1 MNIPAHV
8 SLCALAIVSCT
19 HLGLELVCGRFA
31 PLQGHLGNV
40 NVLSKIFIQIYTNS
54 VECLPDFSTKV
65 CEWTQTKLAFSTQ
78 RCIKWNYFVTQKER
92 PYVGWCLR
100 CYLQFLPDKSVK
112 NTFSLQYTF
121 YIQWKVQVAIIFHY
135 LTRPQIPPSIAY
147 IVFFKKLL
155 CQAVK
160 QQICVDIIRH
170 RTLGLCCHYD
180 SLHHDCCLLHF
191 QTPCMK
197 HNILI

>member
-65 CEWTQTKLAFSTQ
+65 CEWTQTKLAFST
-78 RCIKWNYFVTQKER
+78 
-92 PYVGWCLR
+92 
-100 CYLQFLPDKSVK
+100 
-112 NTFSLQYTF
+112 
-121 YIQWKVQVAIIFHY
+121 
-135 LTRPQIPPSIAY
+135 
-147 IVFFKKLL
+147 
-155 CQAVK
+155 
-160 QQICVDIIRH
+160 
-170 RTLGLCCHYD
+170 
-180 SLHHDCCLLHF
+180 
-191 QTPCMK
+191 
-197 HNILI
+197 